1 MHRENQQLRRLL
13 QNKMK
18 TIRLFISLMMCVSSF
33 ILKAQNNRINTYENI
48 GWYNTFLSVKLPRE
62 FGLHTEYQ
70 WRRVDFGSRWQQSLL
85 RTGINF
91 NINERVQFRIGYVWL
106 ETFAYGDYTINVF
119 GKNFTE
125 HRTFQMVQMVQK
137 EGRVELQHRFM
148 LEQRFVGKFDNANR
162 IHEDEYVYMNRMRYM
177 LRVQMPLK
185 GSTIVEKTPY
195 VAMYNELFIGFG
207 ENVNANVFDQNRMG
221 VLLGYR
227 FNSNIR
233 IEAGYL
239 NQILQFGRQ
248 IEGKNVFQYN
258 SGLVLNTYINL
269 NGSRLIQNNQ

>member
-1 MHRENQQLRRLL
+1 MKFLKRILALL
-13 QNKMK
+13 F
-18 TIRLFISLMMCVSSF
+18 LFAKIQSMN
-33 ILKAQNNRINTYENI
+33 AQNNRISLQEHI
-48 GWYNTFLSVKLPRE
+48 AWYNTFLTLKLPQN
-62 FGLHTEYQ
+62 FSIHGEYQ
-70 WRRVDFGSRWQQSLL
+70 WRRVDYGDKWQQSLL

-91 NINERVQFRIGYVWL
+91 NINERIQFRFGYVWL
-106 ETFAYGDYTINVF
+106 ETFAYGDYPINVF

-137 EGRVELQHRFM
+137 EGRFELQHRFM
-148 LEQRFVGKFDNANR
+148 LEQRFVGKYDHVSR
-162 IHEDEYVYMNRMRYM
+162 TKEDEFLFMNRVRYM
-177 LRVQMPLK
+177 FRVELPFK
-185 GSTIVEKTPY
+185 GTAVVNKTPY
-195 VAMYNELFIGFG
+195 MAMYNEMFIGFG
-207 ENVNANVFDQNRMG
+207 KNVNANVFDQNRFG
-221 VLLGYR
+221 LLLGYR
-227 FNSNIR
+227 FNDAFR